1 MDTIYCSNVFIY
13 TQTGIHL
20 PIPSIDP
27 SRPST
32 YGAMSSYDTR
42 RIKPKPPVLAVIV
55 MNSTYSCDCTLT
67 IIPSIVQYRIPI
79 VYCID
84 FSIGSPNII
93 MEIRSPAR
101 LIVVIPE
108 RTSVSIDIFISSC
121 SQKSQIQVKK
131 KQLNYSAIYRL
142 TLIPS
147 SL

>member
-1 MDTIYCSNVFIY
+1 MDTINCPNVFIY
-13 TQTGIHL
+13 AQTSIHL

-32 YGAMSSYDTR
+32 CGAMSSFDTR
-42 RIKPKPPVLAVIV
+42 RIKPKSPVLTVIV
-55 MNSTYSCDCTLT
+55 MDSTYSCDCTLT

-93 MEIRSPAR
+93 MEIRPPAR

-108 RTSVSIDIFISSC
+108 RTSVSIDIFISSR
-121 SQKSQIQVKK
+121 SQKSQI
-131 KQLNYSAIYRL
+131 
-142 TLIPS
+142 
-147 SL
+147 